1 MSEGAPAI
9 ITASGSQ
16 RESKAVKGLSAWD
29 AVAILVGVV
38 VGIGIFGFPPLV
50 AQNAPNAAVYMG
62 LWAAG
67 GLVMLVGALCYAE
80 LGSAYPDAGGEYA
93 FLGRAW
99 GADVALLFAWARCS
113 IIQTGAIA
121 AVAFIF
127 GDYAQV
133 LLPLG
138 EFGPA
143 IYAAAVVAALTVLN
157 VLGSME
163 SRRVQWVLTV
173 VSVLALV
180 AMAVG
185 GLVLGE
191 AGSAVQ
197 AIAGAGTGAG
207 NAAQAAA
214 APAVA
219 GAGTATASTMAEAG
233 AAASGAVATSWQELA
248 GMLGMGMVFV
258 LLTYGG
264 WNEAA
269 YLSGEI
275 RDVGRNMLR
284 VLLAGTAIIV
294 ALYVLV
300 NLAYLQVFGL
310 EGLRGTHAVGADMSR
325 LLAGPWA
332 AVMLSLL
339 VCCTAMGTVN
349 ACIFT
354 GGRVYVSL
362 GRDLPALKGLGAWSE
377 KRESPVRALW
387 LQGAITLGLVAF
399 GAYAENGLRAMVA
412 YTSPVFWLFMSL
424 TALALIRLRQRDPH
438 HGRPFRVPLYPALPL
453 VLALVCLGL
462 FWSSVVYAGAGSL
475 LGLVVLGLGLPLCW
489 LRRHSRRP

>member
-1 MSEGAPAI
+1 MSVSA
-9 ITASGSQ
+9 TVASGDIPV
-16 RESKAVKGLSAWD
+16 KKGLSVWD

-62 LWAAG
+62 LWVAG
-67 GLVMLVGALCYAE
+67 GLVMLIGALCYAE

-93 FLGRAW
+93 FLGRGW
-99 GADVALLFAWARCS
+99 GPDIALLFAWARCS

-138 EFGPA
+138 AHGPA
-143 IYAAAVVAALTVLN
+143 IYAALVVAALTVLN
-157 VLGSME
+157 VLGSTE

-173 VSVLALV
+173 VSVVALL
-180 AMAVG
+180 AMAIG
-185 GLVLGE
+185 GIVLGD
-191 AGSAVQ
+191 AS
-197 AIAGAGTGAG
+197 
-207 NAAQAAA
+207 AAA
-214 APAVA
+214 EVAEGASAAVA
-219 GAGTATASTMAEAG
+219 GADRSAG
-233 AAASGAVATSWQELA
+233 MSFRELT

-275 RDVGRNMLR
+275 RNVGRNMLR
-284 VLLAGTAIIV
+284 VLLLGTAIIV

-310 EGLRGTHAVGADMSR
+310 EGLRSTHAVGADMSR

-332 AVMLSLL
+332 AVLLSLL
-339 VCCTAMGTVN
+339 VCCTALGTVN

-362 GRDLPALKGLGAWSE
+362 GRDVPALKKLGAWSE
-377 KRESPVRALW
+377 RRETPVRALW
-387 LQGAITLGLVAF
+387 LQGAITLGLIVF
-399 GAYAENGLRAMVA
+399 GAFAESGLRAMVA
-412 YTSPVFWLFMSL
+412 YTSPVFWLFMAL

-438 HGRPFRVPLYPALPL
+438 HARPFRVPLYPVLPL
-453 VLALVCLGL
+453 LLALVCLGL
-462 FWSSVVYAGAGSL
+462 FWSSVVYAGAGSV
-475 LGLVVLGLGLPLCW
+475 LGLVVLGLGLSLCW
-489 LRRHSRRP
+489 LRRQSPRAA

>member
-1 MSEGAPAI
+1 MSESMSAAAG
-9 ITASGSQ
+9 TAGHPQ
-16 RESKAVKGLSAWD
+16 AARGLSVWD

-50 AQNAPNAAVYMG
+50 AHNAPNGLAYMG

-67 GLVMLVGALCYAE
+67 GLVMLAGALCYAE

-93 FLGRAW
+93 FLGRGW
-99 GADVALLFAWARCS
+99 GANVALLFAWARCS
-113 IIQTGAIA
+113 VIQTGAIA

-143 IYAAAVVAALTVLN
+143 IYAGAVVAALTVLN
-157 VLGSME
+157 VMGSME

-173 VSVLALV
+173 ASVAALV

-185 GLVLGE
+185 GLVIG
-191 AGSAVQ
+191 G
-197 AIAGAGTGAG
+197 AGAT
-207 NAAQAAA
+207 
-214 APAVA
+214 AP
-219 GAGTATASTMAEAG
+219 T
-233 AAASGAVATSWQELA
+233 AAASSAGPGAGIDAASVRELA

-284 VLLAGTAIIV
+284 VLLLGTGIIV
-294 ALYVLV
+294 ALYALV
-300 NLAYLQVFGL
+300 NLAYLHVFGL
-310 EGLRGTHAVGADMSR
+310 EGLRTSHAVGADMSR
-325 LLAGPWA
+325 ILVGPWA
-332 AVMLSLL
+332 AVLLSLL
-339 VCCTAMGTVN
+339 VCCTALGTVN

-362 GRDLPALKGLGAWSE
+362 GRDVPALASLGAWNDQ
-377 KRESPVRALW
+377 RETPVRALW

-399 GAYAENGLRAMVA
+399 GAYTENGLRAMVA
-412 YTSPVFWLFMSL
+412 YTSPVFWLFMCL
-424 TALALIRLRQRDPH
+424 TALALIRLRQRDPLH
-438 HGRPFRVPLYPALPL
+438 PRPFRVPLYPVLPL
-453 VLALVCLGL
+453 LLALVCLGL
-462 FWSSVVYAGAGSL
+462 LWSSVVYAGAGSL
-475 LGLVVLGLGLPLCW
+475 LGLVVLLLGLPLCL
-489 LRRHSRRP
+489 LRKRPHTSL

>member
-1 MSEGAPAI
+1 MPASVAA
-9 ITASGSQ
+9 TPGTSATPLN
-16 RESKAVKGLSAWD
+16 KGLSVWD

-50 AQNAPNAAVYMG
+50 AMNAPSAAAYMG
-62 LWAAG
+62 LWVAG

-133 LLPLG
+133 LIPLG
-138 EFGPA
+138 NHGPA
-143 IYAAAVVAALTVLN
+143 IYAALVVVALTVLN

-173 VSVLALV
+173 GSVLALV
-180 AMAVG
+180 AMAIG
-185 GLVLGE
+185 GLLLGD
-191 AGSAVQ
+191 GSLAS
-197 AIAGAGTGAG
+197 AGATSASVSATGAS
-207 NAAQAAA
+207 
-214 APAVA
+214 VVSF
-219 GAGTATASTMAEAG
+219 T
-233 AAASGAVATSWQELA
+233 ELA

-284 VLLAGTAIIV
+284 VLLYGTAIIV

-310 EGLRGTHAVGADMSR
+310 EGLRNTHAVGADMSR

-332 AVMLSLL
+332 AVLLSVL
-339 VCCTAMGTVN
+339 VCCTALGTVN

-362 GRDLPALKGLGAWSE
+362 GRDVPALKKLGAWSQQ
-377 KRESPVRALW
+377 RETPVRALW
-387 LQGAITLGLVAF
+387 VQGGITLGLVLF
-399 GAYAENGLRAMVA
+399 GALAENGLQAMVA
-412 YTSPVFWLFMSL
+412 YTSPVFWLFMFL
-424 TALALIRLRQRDPH
+424 TALALIRLRHKDPSH
-438 HGRPFRVPLYPALPL
+438 PRPFRVPLYPIMPL
-453 VLALVCLGL
+453 VLALMCLGL
-462 FWSSVVYAGAGSL
+462 FWSSVSYAGSGSL
-475 LGLVVLGLGLPLCW
+475 LGLLVLLLGLPLCW
-489 LRRHSRRP
+489 LRRRQRFLA

>member
-1 MSEGAPAI
+1 MARQADGPAV
-9 ITASGSQ
+9 T
-16 RESKAVKGLSAWD
+16 RGLSVWD

-50 AQNAPNAAVYMG
+50 AQNAPNAASYMG
-62 LWAAG
+62 LWIAG

-127 GDYAQV
+127 GDYAHV
-133 LLPLG
+133 LMPLG
-138 EFGPA
+138 EHGPA
-143 IYAAAVVAALTVLN
+143 IYAALVVAALTVLN
-157 VLGSME
+157 VLGSTE
-163 SRRVQWVLTV
+163 SRRVQRVLTV
-173 VSVLALV
+173 ASVLALV
-180 AMAVG
+180 ALALG
-185 GLVLGE
+185 GLIMGE
-191 AGSAVQ
+191 GGAATSAGGAALAAAESST
-197 AIAGAGTGAG
+197 AGASPG
-207 NAAQAAA
+207 
-214 APAVA
+214 
-219 GAGTATASTMAEAG
+219 
-233 AAASGAVATSWQELA
+233 WRELP

-284 VLLAGTAIIV
+284 VLLLGTAIIV

-300 NLAYLQVFGL
+300 NFAYLQVFGL
-310 EGLRGTHAVGADMSR
+310 DGLRSTQAVGADMTR

-332 AVMLSLL
+332 AVVLSLL
-339 VCCTAMGTVN
+339 VCCTALSTVN

-362 GRDLPALKGLGAWSE
+362 GRDVPALKKLGAWSE
-377 KRESPVRALW
+377 TRETPDRALW
-387 LQGAITLGLVAF
+387 LQGIITLALVLF
-399 GAYAENGLRAMVA
+399 GAYAESGLQAMVA
-412 YTSPVFWLFMSL
+412 YTSPVFWLFMLL
-424 TALALIRLRQRDPH
+424 TALALIRLRQRDPSH
-438 HGRPFRVPLYPALPL
+438 ARPFRVPLYPLMPL
-453 VLALVCLGL
+453 VLAAMCLGL

-475 LGLVVLGLGLPLCW
+475 LGLLVLAAGLPLCW
-489 LRRHSRRP
+489 LRRRKVSPG

>member
-1 MSEGAPAI
+1 MPVAATAGPAADAPQI
-9 ITASGSQ
+9 
-16 RESKAVKGLSAWD
+16 KKGLSVWD
-29 AVAILVGVV
+29 AVTILVGVV

-50 AQNAPNAAVYMG
+50 ALNAPNAAAYMG
-62 LWAAG
+62 LWIAG

-133 LLPLG
+133 LMPLG
-138 EFGPA
+138 EQGPA
-143 IYAAAVVAALTVLN
+143 IYAALVVAALTVLN
-157 VLGSME
+157 VLGSTE

-185 GLVLGE
+185 GLILGD
-191 AGSAVQ
+191 G
-197 AIAGAGTGAG
+197 GAG
-207 NAAQAAA
+207 QAAA
-214 APAVA
+214 V
-219 GAGTATASTMAEAG
+219 E
-233 AAASGAVATSWQELA
+233 AAASEAEVATTALSFNELA

-284 VLLAGTAIIV
+284 VLLFGTAIIV

-310 EGLRGTHAVGADMSR
+310 EGLRSTHAVGADMSR
-325 LLAGPWA
+325 LLAGRWA
-332 AVMLSLL
+332 AVLLSVL
-339 VCCTAMGTVN
+339 VCCTALGTVN

-362 GRDLPALKGLGAWSE
+362 GRDVPALKRLGAWSE
-377 KRESPVRALW
+377 ERETPVRALW
-387 LQGAITLGLVAF
+387 LQGAITLALVLF
-399 GAYAENGLRAMVA
+399 GAYAENGLQAMVA
-412 YTSPVFWLFMSL
+412 YTSPVFWLFMFL
-424 TALALIRLRQRDPH
+424 TGLALIRLRQRDPNH
-438 HGRPFRVPLYPALPL
+438 PRPFRVPLYPVMPL
-453 VLALVCLGL
+453 VLALMCLGL
-462 FWSSVVYAGAGSL
+462 FWSSVAYAGRGSL
-475 LGLVVLGLGLPLCW
+475 LGLLVLVFGLPLCW
-489 LRRHSRRP
+489 LRRSQRQREAG

>member
-1 MSEGAPAI
+1 MSHSPATSVATSVPPI
-9 ITASGSQ
+9 
-16 RESKAVKGLSAWD
+16 ESMARKGLSVWD

-50 AQNAPNAAVYMG
+50 AQNAPNAAAYMG
-62 LWAAG
+62 LWVAG
-67 GLVMLVGALCYAE
+67 GGVMLIGALCYAE

-99 GADVALLFAWARCS
+99 GRDIALLFAWARCS

-138 EFGPA
+138 EYGPA
-143 IYAAAVVAALTVLN
+143 VYAALVVAALTVLN

-185 GLVLGE
+185 GLILGG
-191 AGSAVQ
+191 ADIVVSGVDGSV
-197 AIAGAGTGAG
+197 AI
-207 NAAQAAA
+207 
-214 APAVA
+214 
-219 GAGTATASTMAEAG
+219 SAG
-233 AAASGAVATSWQELA
+233 AAADTQAPGGLPPGELV

-300 NLAYLQVFGL
+300 NVAYLHVFGL

-332 AVMLSLL
+332 AVLLSLL
-339 VCCTAMGTVN
+339 VCCTALGTVN

-362 GRDLPALKGLGAWSE
+362 GRDVPALKTLGAWSE
-377 KRESPVRALW
+377 QRETPVRALW
-387 LQGAITLGLVAF
+387 LQGAITLGLIGF
-399 GAYAENGLRAMVA
+399 GAYAENGLQAMVA
-412 YTSPVFWLFMSL
+412 YTSPVFWLFMFL
-424 TALALIRLRQRDPH
+424 TALALIRLRYVDPH
-438 HGRPFRVPLYPALPL
+438 HHRPFRVPLYPVLPL
-453 VLALVCLGL
+453 LLALMCLGL
-462 FWSSVVYAGAGSL
+462 FWSGVAYAGAGSF
-475 LGLVVLGLGLPLCW
+475 LGLLVLLLGLPLCA
-489 LRRHSRRP
+489 LRRRGAKAVRPARSAGS

>member
-1 MSEGAPAI
+1 MSGGATGSVAVTSGPAT
-9 ITASGSQ
+9 TAASAG
-16 RESKAVKGLSAWD
+16 KGLSAGD
-29 AVAILVGVV
+29 AIALLVGVV

-50 AQNAPNAAVYMG
+50 AMNAPSAAAYMG
-62 LWAAG
+62 LWVAG
-67 GLVMLVGALCYAE
+67 GVVMLVGALCYAE
-80 LGSAYPDAGGEYA
+80 LGSAYPDSGGEYA

-99 GADVALLFAWARCS
+99 GANVALLFAWARCS

-138 EFGPA
+138 PQGPA
-143 IYAAAVVAALTVLN
+143 IYAALVVGVLTVLN
-157 VLGSME
+157 VLGSAE

-180 AMAVG
+180 AMAIG
-185 GLVLGE
+185 GLLLGE
-191 AGSAVQ
+191 GGAVTAASASIASPVPD
-197 AIAGAGTGAG
+197 AGAR
-207 NAAQAAA
+207 
-214 APAVA
+214 
-219 GAGTATASTMAEAG
+219 
-233 AAASGAVATSWQELA
+233 SWHELA

-284 VLLAGTAIIV
+284 VLLYGTAIIV

-310 EGLRGTHAVGADMSR
+310 EGLRSTQAVGADMSR

-332 AVMLSLL
+332 AVLLSVL
-339 VCCTAMGTVN
+339 VCCTALGTVN

-362 GRDLPALKGLGAWSE
+362 GRDVPALKTLGAWSE
-377 KRESPVRALW
+377 SRETPVRALW
-387 LQGAITLGLVAF
+387 LQGAITLGLVVF
-399 GAYAENGLRAMVA
+399 GAFAENGLQAMVA
-412 YTSPVFWLFMSL
+412 YTSPVFWLFMFL
-424 TALALIRLRQRDPH
+424 TGLALIRLRQRDPH
-438 HGRPFRVPLYPALPL
+438 HPRPFRVPLYPVMPL
-453 VLALVCLGL
+453 VLCMMCLGL
-462 FWSSVVYAGAGSL
+462 FWSSVNYAGTGSL
-475 LGLVVLGLGLPLCW
+475 LGLLVLVLGLPLCW
-489 LRRHSRRP
+489 LRRRDTGA

>member
-1 MSEGAPAI
+1 MSGGSAVSVSATVAPVAD
-9 ITASGSQ
+9 GQ
-16 RESKAVKGLSAWD
+16 PVKKGLSVGD
-29 AVAILVGVV
+29 AVTILVGVV

-50 AQNAPNAAVYMG
+50 ALNAPSAGAYMG
-62 LWAAG
+62 LWVAG

-99 GADVALLFAWARCS
+99 GPDVALLFAWARCS

-138 EFGPA
+138 DHGPA
-143 IYAAAVVAALTVLN
+143 VYAALVVAALTVLN

-180 AMAVG
+180 AMAIG
-185 GLVLGE
+185 GLILGDG
-191 AGSAVQ
+191 GSAS
-197 AIAGAGTGAG
+197 
-207 NAAQAAA
+207 AAA
-214 APAVA
+214 ASA
-219 GAGTATASTMAEAG
+219 GGGTAAEPATT
-233 AAASGAVATSWQELA
+233 AAALSFSELA

-284 VLLAGTAIIV
+284 VLLFGTAIIV

-310 EGLRGTHAVGADMSR
+310 EGLRSTHAVGADMSR

-332 AVMLSLL
+332 AVLLSVL
-339 VCCTAMGTVN
+339 VCCTALGTVN

-362 GRDLPALKGLGAWSE
+362 GRDVPALKKLGAWSE
-377 KRESPVRALW
+377 QRETPVRALW
-387 LQGAITLGLVAF
+387 LQGAVTLALVLF
-399 GAYAENGLRAMVA
+399 GAYAENGLQAMVA
-412 YTSPVFWLFMSL
+412 YTSPVFWLFMFL
-424 TALALIRLRQRDPH
+424 TGLALIRLRQRDPH
-438 HGRPFRVPLYPALPL
+438 HPRPFRVPLYPVLPL
-453 VLALVCLGL
+453 VLALMCLGL
-462 FWSSVVYAGAGSL
+462 FWSSVSYAGAGSL
-475 LGLVVLGLGLPLCW
+475 LGLVVLVLGLPLCW
-489 LRRHSRRP
+489 LRRRQRGRAPG

>member
-1 MSEGAPAI
+1 MPVSAATS
-9 ITASGSQ
+9 TADGM
-16 RESKAVKGLSAWD
+16 VGKGLSVWD

-50 AQNAPNAAVYMG
+50 AQNAPSAAAYVG
-62 LWAAG
+62 LWVAG

-93 FLGRAW
+93 FLGRGW

-138 EFGPA
+138 AHGPA
-143 IYAAAVVAALTVLN
+143 IYAAIVVAALTVLN
-157 VLGSME
+157 VLGSTE

-180 AMAVG
+180 AMALG
-185 GLVLGE
+185 GLVLGD
-191 AGSAVQ
+191 G
-197 AIAGAGTGAG
+197 
-207 NAAQAAA
+207 
-214 APAVA
+214 
-219 GAGTATASTMAEAG
+219 G
-233 AAASGAVATSWQELA
+233 AAASAVASSTVEPAQAGGAAMTGNATDWRELV

-284 VLLAGTAIIV
+284 VLLLGTAVIV

-300 NLAYLQVFGL
+300 NLAYLHVFGL
-310 EGLRGTHAVGADMSR
+310 EGLRSTHAVGADMSR

-332 AVMLSLL
+332 AVLLSLL
-339 VCCTAMGTVN
+339 VCCTALGTVN

-362 GRDLPALKGLGAWSE
+362 GRDVPALKTLGAWNE
-377 KRESPVRALW
+377 RRETPIRALW
-387 LQGAITLGLVAF
+387 LQGAITLALIGF

-412 YTSPVFWLFMSL
+412 YTSPVFWLFMCL
-424 TALALIRLRQRDPH
+424 TALALIRLRQKDPQH
-438 HGRPFRVPLYPALPL
+438 VRPFRVPLYPVLPL
-453 VLALVCLGL
+453 LLALVCLGL

-475 LGLVVLGLGLPLCW
+475 LGLLVLVLGLPLCW
-489 LRRHSRRP
+489 LRRRSIR

>member
-1 MSEGAPAI
+1 MTKQADGPTVA
-9 ITASGSQ
+9 
-16 RESKAVKGLSAWD
+16 RGLSVWD

-50 AQNAPNAAVYMG
+50 AQNAPNAASYMG
-62 LWAAG
+62 LWVAG

-127 GDYAQV
+127 GDYAHV
-133 LLPLG
+133 LMPLG
-138 EFGPA
+138 EHGPA
-143 IYAAAVVAALTVLN
+143 IYAALVVAALTVLN
-157 VLGSME
+157 VLGSTE

-173 VSVLALV
+173 ASVLALV

-185 GLVLGE
+185 GLIMGE
-191 AGSAVQ
+191 S
-197 AIAGAGTGAG
+197 
-207 NAAQAAA
+207 
-214 APAVA
+214 
-219 GAGTATASTMAEAG
+219 G
-233 AAASGAVATSWQELA
+233 AAASVGSATMAVGQAGTAAVSPGWRELP

-284 VLLAGTAIIV
+284 VLLLGTVIIV

-310 EGLRGTHAVGADMSR
+310 DGLRNTQAVGADMTR

-332 AVMLSLL
+332 AVVLSLL
-339 VCCTAMGTVN
+339 VCCTALGTVN

-354 GGRVYVSL
+354 GGRIYVSL
-362 GRDLPALKGLGAWSE
+362 GRDVPALKKLGAWSE
-377 KRESPVRALW
+377 RRETPVRALW
-387 LQGAITLGLVAF
+387 LQGIITLALVLF
-399 GAYAENGLRAMVA
+399 GAYAESGLQAMVA
-412 YTSPVFWLFMSL
+412 YTSPVFWLFMLL
-424 TALALIRLRQRDPH
+424 TALALIRLRQRDPT
-438 HGRPFRVPLYPALPL
+438 HGRPFKVPLYPLMPL
-453 VLALVCLGL
+453 VLATMCLGL

-475 LGLVVLGLGLPLCW
+475 LGLLVLAAGLPLCW
-489 LRRHSRRP
+489 LRRRRASSG

>member
-1 MSEGAPAI
+1 V
-9 ITASGSQ
+9 T
-16 RESKAVKGLSAWD
+16 RKGLSVWD

-50 AQNAPNAAVYMG
+50 AQNAPNATVYMA
-62 LWAAG
+62 LWVAG

-99 GADVALLFAWARCS
+99 GSDVALLFAWARCS

-133 LLPLG
+133 LLPMG
-138 EFGPA
+138 EHGPA
-143 IYAAAVVAALTVLN
+143 IYAAIVVGALTILN
-157 VLGSME
+157 VLGSTE
-163 SRRVQWVLTV
+163 SRLVQWVLTV
-173 VSVLALV
+173 VSVVALL

-185 GLVLGE
+185 GLMLGD
-191 AGSAVQ
+191 AGTVAAAAGSDASSAIGATGSAV
-197 AIAGAGTGAG
+197 
-207 NAAQAAA
+207 
-214 APAVA
+214 
-219 GAGTATASTMAEAG
+219 SFR
-233 AAASGAVATSWQELA
+233 ELS

-284 VLLAGTAIIV
+284 VLLFGTAIIV
-294 ALYVLV
+294 AVYVLV

-310 EGLRGTHAVGADMSR
+310 EGLRNTHAVGADMSR

-332 AVMLSLL
+332 AVLLSLL
-339 VCCTAMGTVN
+339 VCCTALGTVN

-362 GRDLPALKGLGAWSE
+362 GRDVPALKNLGAWSE
-377 KRESPVRALW
+377 RRETPVRALW
-387 LQGAITLGLVAF
+387 LQGAITLGLIVF
-399 GAYAENGLRAMVA
+399 GAFTESGLRAMVA
-412 YTSPVFWLFMSL
+412 YTSPVFWLFMFL
-424 TALALIRLRQRDPH
+424 TALALIRLRQRDPRH
-438 HGRPFRVPLYPALPL
+438 ERPFRVPLYPVMPL
-453 VLALVCLGL
+453 LLALVCLGL

-475 LGLVVLGLGLPLCW
+475 LGLLVLVVGLPLCW
-489 LRRHSRRP
+489 LRRCSAASATS

>member
-1 MSEGAPAI
+1 MPVSAATS
-9 ITASGSQ
+9 TADGM
-16 RESKAVKGLSAWD
+16 VGKGLSVWD

-50 AQNAPNAAVYMG
+50 AQNAPSAAAYVG
-62 LWAAG
+62 LWVAG

-93 FLGRAW
+93 FLGRGW

-138 EFGPA
+138 AHGPA
-143 IYAAAVVAALTVLN
+143 IYAAIVVAALTVLN
-157 VLGSME
+157 VLGSTE

-180 AMAVG
+180 AMALG
-185 GLVLGE
+185 GLIMGD
-191 AGSAVQ
+191 G
-197 AIAGAGTGAG
+197 
-207 NAAQAAA
+207 
-214 APAVA
+214 
-219 GAGTATASTMAEAG
+219 G
-233 AAASGAVATSWQELA
+233 AAASAVASSGVDSAQAGGAAMAGDATTDWRELA

-284 VLLAGTAIIV
+284 VLLLGTAVIV

-300 NLAYLQVFGL
+300 NLAYLHVFGL
-310 EGLRGTHAVGADMSR
+310 EGLRSTHAVGADMSR

-332 AVMLSLL
+332 AVLLSLL
-339 VCCTAMGTVN
+339 VCCTALGTVN

-362 GRDLPALKGLGAWSE
+362 GRDVPALKTLGAWNE
-377 KRESPVRALW
+377 RRETPIRALW
-387 LQGAITLGLVAF
+387 LQGAITLALIGF

-412 YTSPVFWLFMSL
+412 YTSPVFWLFMCL
-424 TALALIRLRQRDPH
+424 TALALIRLRQKDPQH
-438 HGRPFRVPLYPALPL
+438 VRPFRVPLYPVLPL
-453 VLALVCLGL
+453 LLALVCLGL

-475 LGLVVLGLGLPLCW
+475 LGLLVLVLGLPLCW
-489 LRRHSRRP
+489 LRRRSIR

>member
-1 MSEGAPAI
+1 MSSNAAVSTSTTGSNREAA
-9 ITASGSQ
+9 ASPLT
-16 RESKAVKGLSAWD
+16 KGLSVGD

-50 AQNAPNAAVYMG
+50 AMNAPSAAAYMG
-62 LWAAG
+62 LWVAG

-93 FLGRAW
+93 FLDRAW
-99 GADVALLFAWARCS
+99 GANVALLFAWARCS

-138 EFGPA
+138 EHGPA
-143 IYAAAVVAALTVLN
+143 IYAALVVIALTVLN
-157 VLGSME
+157 VLGSAE
-163 SRRVQWVLTV
+163 SRRVQWALTV
-173 VSVLALV
+173 ASVAALV

-185 GLVLGE
+185 GLVLGD
-191 AGSAVQ
+191 G
-197 AIAGAGTGAG
+197 GAAS
-207 NAAQAAA
+207 AAA
-214 APAVA
+214 VD
-219 GAGTATASTMAEAG
+219 
-233 AAASGAVATSWQELA
+233 AAAESEAPLAFGELV

-284 VLLAGTAIIV
+284 VLLYGTAVIV

-310 EGLRGTHAVGADMSR
+310 EGLRNTQAVGADLTRM
-325 LLAGPWA
+325 LAGPWA
-332 AVMLSLL
+332 AVLLSVL
-339 VCCTAMGTVN
+339 VCCTALSTVN

-362 GRDLPALKGLGAWSE
+362 GRDVPAMKSLGAWSE
-377 KRESPVRALW
+377 ARETPVRALW
-387 LQGAITLGLVAF
+387 LQGAITLALVGF
-399 GAYAENGLRAMVA
+399 GAYAENGLQAMVA
-412 YTSPVFWLFMSL
+412 YTSPVFWLFMFL
-424 TALALIRLRQRDPH
+424 TGLALIRLRQRDPNH
-438 HGRPFRVPLYPALPL
+438 PRPFRVPLYPVLPL
-453 VLALVCLGL
+453 ILALMCLGL
-462 FWSSVVYAGAGSL
+462 FWSSVVYAGTGTL
-475 LGLVVLGLGLPLCW
+475 LGLLVLVFGLPLCW
-489 LRRHSRRP
+489 LRKSGRA

>member
-1 MSEGAPAI
+1 MSGGSAVPVSVTATPGTSAPALN
-9 ITASGSQ
+9 
-16 RESKAVKGLSAWD
+16 KGLSVWD
-29 AVAILVGVV
+29 AVTILVGVV

-50 AQNAPNAAVYMG
+50 AMNAPSAAAYMG
-62 LWAAG
+62 LWVAG

-133 LLPLG
+133 LIPLG
-138 EFGPA
+138 NHGPA
-143 IYAAAVVAALTVLN
+143 IYAALVVVALTVLN

-173 VSVLALV
+173 GSVLALV
-180 AMAVG
+180 AMAIG
-185 GLVLGE
+185 GLLLGD
-191 AGSAVQ
+191 GSLAS
-197 AIAGAGTGAG
+197 AGATSASVSATGAS
-207 NAAQAAA
+207 
-214 APAVA
+214 VVSF
-219 GAGTATASTMAEAG
+219 T
-233 AAASGAVATSWQELA
+233 ELA

-284 VLLAGTAIIV
+284 VLLYGTAIIV

-310 EGLRGTHAVGADMSR
+310 EGLRNTHAVGADMSR

-332 AVMLSLL
+332 AVLLSVL
-339 VCCTAMGTVN
+339 VCCTALGTVN

-362 GRDLPALKGLGAWSE
+362 GRDVPALKKLGAWSQQ
-377 KRESPVRALW
+377 RETPVRALW
-387 LQGAITLGLVAF
+387 VQGGITLGLVLF
-399 GAYAENGLRAMVA
+399 GALAENGLQAMVA
-412 YTSPVFWLFMSL
+412 YTSPVFWLFMFL
-424 TALALIRLRQRDPH
+424 TALALIRLRHKDPSH
-438 HGRPFRVPLYPALPL
+438 PRPFRVPLYPIMPL
-453 VLALVCLGL
+453 VLALMCLGL
-462 FWSSVVYAGAGSL
+462 FWSSVSYAGSGSL
-475 LGLVVLGLGLPLCW
+475 LGLLVLLLGLPLCW
-489 LRRHSRRP
+489 LRRRQRSLA

>member
-1 MSEGAPAI
+1 MEGVASVSKGVAVPVSAATPAGDGMV
-9 ITASGSQ
+9 S
-16 RESKAVKGLSAWD
+16 KGLSVWD

-50 AQNAPNAAVYMG
+50 AQNAPSAAAYVG
-62 LWAAG
+62 LWVAG

-80 LGSAYPDAGGEYA
+80 RGSAYPDAGGEYA
-93 FLGRAW
+93 FLGRGW

-138 EFGPA
+138 AHGPA
-143 IYAAAVVAALTVLN
+143 IYAAIVVAALTVLN
-157 VLGSME
+157 VLGSTE

-180 AMAVG
+180 AMALG
-185 GLVLGE
+185 GLILGD
-191 AGSAVQ
+191 G
-197 AIAGAGTGAG
+197 
-207 NAAQAAA
+207 
-214 APAVA
+214 
-219 GAGTATASTMAEAG
+219 G
-233 AAASGAVATSWQELA
+233 AAASAVASSTGEPAQAGGAAMTGNATDWRELA

-284 VLLAGTAIIV
+284 VLLLGTAVIV

-300 NLAYLQVFGL
+300 NLAYLHVFGL
-310 EGLRGTHAVGADMSR
+310 EGLRSTHAVGADMSR
-325 LLAGPWA
+325 LLAGPW
-332 AVMLSLL
+332 
-339 VCCTAMGTVN
+339 
-349 ACIFT
+349 
-354 GGRVYVSL
+354 
-362 GRDLPALKGLGAWSE
+362 
-377 KRESPVRALW
+377 
-387 LQGAITLGLVAF
+387 
-399 GAYAENGLRAMVA
+399 
-412 YTSPVFWLFMSL
+412 
-424 TALALIRLRQRDPH
+424 
-438 HGRPFRVPLYPALPL
+438 
-453 VLALVCLGL
+453 
-462 FWSSVVYAGAGSL
+462 
-475 LGLVVLGLGLPLCW
+475 
-489 LRRHSRRP
+489 

>member
-1 MSEGAPAI
+1 MSGGSAVPASVAA
-9 ITASGSQ
+9 TPGTSATPLN
-16 RESKAVKGLSAWD
+16 KGLSVWD

-50 AQNAPNAAVYMG
+50 AMNAPSAAAYMG
-62 LWAAG
+62 LWVAG

-133 LLPLG
+133 LIPLG
-138 EFGPA
+138 NHGPA
-143 IYAAAVVAALTVLN
+143 IYAALVVVALTVLN

-173 VSVLALV
+173 GSVLALV
-180 AMAVG
+180 AMAIG
-185 GLVLGE
+185 GLLLGD
-191 AGSAVQ
+191 GSLAS
-197 AIAGAGTGAG
+197 AGATSASVSATGAS
-207 NAAQAAA
+207 
-214 APAVA
+214 VVSF
-219 GAGTATASTMAEAG
+219 T
-233 AAASGAVATSWQELA
+233 ELA

-284 VLLAGTAIIV
+284 VLLYGTAIIV

-310 EGLRGTHAVGADMSR
+310 EGLRNTHAVGADMSR

-332 AVMLSLL
+332 AVLLSVL
-339 VCCTAMGTVN
+339 VCCTALGTVN

-362 GRDLPALKGLGAWSE
+362 GRDVPALKKLGAWSQQ
-377 KRESPVRALW
+377 RETPVRALW
-387 LQGAITLGLVAF
+387 VQGGITLGLVLF
-399 GAYAENGLRAMVA
+399 GALAENGLQAMVA
-412 YTSPVFWLFMSL
+412 YTSPVFWLFMFL
-424 TALALIRLRQRDPH
+424 TALALIRLRHKDPSH
-438 HGRPFRVPLYPALPL
+438 PRPFRVPLYPIMPL
-453 VLALVCLGL
+453 VLALMCLGL
-462 FWSSVVYAGAGSL
+462 FWSSVSYAGSGSL
-475 LGLVVLGLGLPLCW
+475 LGLLVLLLGLPLCW
-489 LRRHSRRP
+489 LRRRQRSLA

>member
-1 MSEGAPAI
+1 MSGGTAASVPVEPAGLGAAPA
-9 ITASGSQ
+9 
-16 RESKAVKGLSAWD
+16 RKGLSVWD
-29 AVAILVGVV
+29 AVTILVGVV

-50 AQNAPNAAVYMG
+50 ALNAPSAAAYMG
-62 LWAAG
+62 LWVAG

-99 GADVALLFAWARCS
+99 GPNVALLFAWARCS

-138 EFGPA
+138 KQGPA
-143 IYAAAVVAALTVLN
+143 IYAAIVVVLLTVLN
-157 VLGSME
+157 VLGSAE

-180 AMAVG
+180 AMAIG
-185 GLVLGE
+185 GLILGE
-191 AGSAVQ
+191 GGVAA
-197 AIAGAGTGAG
+197 AT
-207 NAAQAAA
+207 AQAAGGFA
-214 APAVA
+214 AQ
-219 GAGTATASTMAEAG
+219 GESSRTLN
-233 AAASGAVATSWQELA
+233 QLA

-284 VLLAGTAIIV
+284 VLLLGTAIIV

-310 EGLRGTHAVGADMSR
+310 EGLRNTHAVGAEMSG

-332 AVMLSLL
+332 AVMLSVL

-362 GRDLPALKGLGAWSE
+362 GRDVPALKTLGAWSE
-377 KRESPVRALW
+377 ARETPVRALW
-387 LQGAITLGLVAF
+387 LQGAITLGLVVF
-399 GAYAENGLRAMVA
+399 GAYAENGLQAMVA
-412 YTSPVFWLFMSL
+412 YTSPVFWLFMFL
-424 TALALIRLRQRDPH
+424 TALALIRLRRLDPDH
-438 HGRPFRVPLYPALPL
+438 PRPFRVPLYPLMPL
-453 VLALVCLGL
+453 VLALMCLGL
-462 FWSSVVYAGAGSL
+462 FWSSVNYAGAGSL
-475 LGLVVLGLGLPLCW
+475 LGLVVLLLGLPLCW
-489 LRRHSRRP
+489 LRRRS

>member
-1 MSEGAPAI
+1 MSGGS
-9 ITASGSQ
+9 TA
-16 RESKAVKGLSAWD
+16 AVAAAVTPVNSVTRKGLSVWD

-50 AQNAPNAAVYMG
+50 AQNAPNATVYMA
-62 LWAAG
+62 LWVAG

-99 GADVALLFAWARCS
+99 GSDVALLFAWARCS

-133 LLPLG
+133 LLPMG
-138 EFGPA
+138 EHGPA
-143 IYAAAVVAALTVLN
+143 IYAAIVVGALTILN
-157 VLGSME
+157 VLGSTE
-163 SRRVQWVLTV
+163 SRLVQWVLTV
-173 VSVLALV
+173 VSVVALL

-185 GLVLGE
+185 GLMLGD
-191 AGSAVQ
+191 AGTVAAAAGSDASSAIGATGSAV
-197 AIAGAGTGAG
+197 
-207 NAAQAAA
+207 
-214 APAVA
+214 
-219 GAGTATASTMAEAG
+219 SFR
-233 AAASGAVATSWQELA
+233 ELS

-284 VLLAGTAIIV
+284 VLLFGTAIIV
-294 ALYVLV
+294 AVYVLV

-310 EGLRGTHAVGADMSR
+310 EGLRNTHAVGADMSR

-332 AVMLSLL
+332 AVLLSLL
-339 VCCTAMGTVN
+339 VCCTALGTVN

-362 GRDLPALKGLGAWSE
+362 GRDVPALKNLGSWSE
-377 KRESPVRALW
+377 RRETPVRALW
-387 LQGAITLGLVAF
+387 LQGAITLGLIVF
-399 GAYAENGLRAMVA
+399 GAFTESGLRAMVA
-412 YTSPVFWLFMSL
+412 YTSPVFWLFMFL
-424 TALALIRLRQRDPH
+424 TALALIRLRQRDPRH
-438 HGRPFRVPLYPALPL
+438 ERPFRVPLYPVMPL
-453 VLALVCLGL
+453 LLALVCLGL

-475 LGLVVLGLGLPLCW
+475 LGLLVLVVGLPLCW
-489 LRRHSRRP
+489 LRRCSAASATS

>member
-1 MSEGAPAI
+1 MVAATPTGEVLSA
-9 ITASGSQ
+9 
-16 RESKAVKGLSAWD
+16 KGLSVWD

-50 AQNAPNAAVYMG
+50 AQNAPNSAVYMG
-62 LWAAG
+62 LWVAG
-67 GLVMLVGALCYAE
+67 GLVMLVGSLCYAE
-80 LGSAYPDAGGEYA
+80 LGGAYPDAGGEYA
-93 FLGRAW
+93 FLGRGW
-99 GADVALLFAWARCS
+99 GADIALLFAWARCS

-133 LLPLG
+133 LWPMG
-138 EFGPA
+138 EHGPA
-143 IYAAAVVAALTVLN
+143 LYAALVVVLLTVVN

-163 SRRVQWVLTV
+163 SRRVQWVLSV
-173 VSVLALV
+173 ASVLALV

-185 GLVLGE
+185 GLVLGDGG
-191 AGSAVQ
+191 AAVAAADVASQ
-197 AIAGAGTGAG
+197 GGAPLAATGVEAGAGGH
-207 NAAQAAA
+207 
-214 APAVA
+214 
-219 GAGTATASTMAEAG
+219 SL
-233 AAASGAVATSWQELA
+233 QELA

-284 VLLAGTAIIV
+284 VLLLGTLIIV
-294 ALYVLV
+294 SLYVLV

-310 EGLRGTHAVGADMSR
+310 EGLRATQAVGADMSR
-325 LLAGPWA
+325 FLAGPWA
-332 AVMLSLL
+332 AVLLSLL
-339 VCCTAMGTVN
+339 VCCTALGTVN

-354 GGRVYVSL
+354 GGRIYVSL
-362 GRDLPALKGLGAWSE
+362 GRDVPALKSLGAWSTD
-377 KRESPVRALW
+377 RETPVRALW
-387 LQGAITLGLVAF
+387 LQGAITLALIVF
-399 GAYAENGLRAMVA
+399 GAYTESGLRAMVA
-412 YTSPVFWLFMSL
+412 YTSPVFWLFMFLIAL
-424 TALALIRLRQRDPH
+424 TLIRLRQGDPDH
-438 HGRPFRVPLYPALPL
+438 VRPFRVPLYPVMPL

-475 LGLVVLGLGLPLCW
+475 LGLLVLLLGLPLCW
-489 LRRHSRRP
+489 LRRRGTSSPV

>member
-1 MSEGAPAI
+1 MSGNTVVSADLA
-9 ITASGSQ
+9 GSAAEAGLQ
-16 RESKAVKGLSAWD
+16 VKKGLSVWD

-50 AQNAPNAAVYMG
+50 AMNAPNAAAYMG
-62 LWAAG
+62 LWVAG

-99 GADVALLFAWARCS
+99 GANVALLFAWARCS

-133 LLPLG
+133 LMPLG
-138 EFGPA
+138 EHGPA
-143 IYAAAVVAALTVLN
+143 IYAALVVAALTVLN

-163 SRRVQWVLTV
+163 SRRVQWALTV
-173 VSVLALV
+173 VSVVALV

-185 GLVLGE
+185 GLILGDGG
-191 AGSAVQ
+191 AASA
-197 AIAGAGTGAG
+197 AS
-207 NAAQAAA
+207 AAA
-214 APAVA
+214 AA
-219 GAGTATASTMAEAG
+219 GGTGSEAAS
-233 AAASGAVATSWQELA
+233 AAAAAAGVTDAAMGLGELA

-284 VLLAGTAIIV
+284 VLLYGTAIIV

-310 EGLRGTHAVGADMSR
+310 EGLRSTHAVGADMSR
-325 LLAGPWA
+325 LLAGSWA
-332 AVMLSLL
+332 AVLLSVL
-339 VCCTAMGTVN
+339 VCCTALGTVN

-362 GRDLPALKGLGAWSE
+362 GRDVPALKSLGAWSE
-377 KRESPVRALW
+377 TRETPVRALW
-387 LQGAITLGLVAF
+387 LQGAITLGLVVF
-399 GAYAENGLRAMVA
+399 GAYAENGLQAMVA
-412 YTSPVFWLFMSL
+412 YTSPVFWLFMFL
-424 TALALIRLRQRDPH
+424 TALALIRLRQRDPQH
-438 HGRPFRVPLYPALPL
+438 PRPFRVPLYPVMPL
-453 VLALVCLGL
+453 ILALMCLGL
-462 FWSSVVYAGAGSL
+462 FWSSVAYAGTGTL
-475 LGLVVLGLGLPLCW
+475 LGLLVLLLGLPLCW
-489 LRRHSRRP
+489 LRRAPRST

>member
-1 MSEGAPAI
+1 VSVSA
-9 ITASGSQ
+9 TVASGDIPV
-16 RESKAVKGLSAWD
+16 KKGLSVWD

-62 LWAAG
+62 LWVAG
-67 GLVMLVGALCYAE
+67 GLVMLIGALCYAE

-93 FLGRAW
+93 FLGRGW
-99 GADVALLFAWARCS
+99 GPDIALLFAWARCS

-138 EFGPA
+138 AHGPA
-143 IYAAAVVAALTVLN
+143 IYAALVVAALTVLN
-157 VLGSME
+157 VLGSTE

-173 VSVLALV
+173 VSVVALL
-180 AMAVG
+180 AMAIG
-185 GLVLGE
+185 GIVLGD
-191 AGSAVQ
+191 AS
-197 AIAGAGTGAG
+197 
-207 NAAQAAA
+207 AAA
-214 APAVA
+214 EVAEGASAAVA
-219 GAGTATASTMAEAG
+219 GADRSAG
-233 AAASGAVATSWQELA
+233 MSFRELT

-275 RDVGRNMLR
+275 RNVGRNMLR
-284 VLLAGTAIIV
+284 VLLLGTAIIV

-310 EGLRGTHAVGADMSR
+310 EGLRSTHAVGADMSR

-332 AVMLSLL
+332 AVLLSLL
-339 VCCTAMGTVN
+339 VCCTALGTVN

-362 GRDLPALKGLGAWSE
+362 GRDVPALKKLGAWSE
-377 KRESPVRALW
+377 RRETPVRALW
-387 LQGAITLGLVAF
+387 LQGAITLGLIVF
-399 GAYAENGLRAMVA
+399 GAFAESGLRAMVA
-412 YTSPVFWLFMSL
+412 YTSPVFWLFMAL

-438 HGRPFRVPLYPALPL
+438 HARPFRVPLYPVLPL
-453 VLALVCLGL
+453 LLALVCLGL
-462 FWSSVVYAGAGSL
+462 FWSSVVYAGAGSV
-475 LGLVVLGLGLPLCW
+475 LGLVVLGLGLSLCW
-489 LRRHSRRP
+489 LRRQSPRAA